1 MAWGNR
7 AIQDPEAEFPEFRRT
22 FMNRRHII
30 AATAAAILAGTLP
43 AGAQTYPTRPITMII
58 PFAPGGPTDVV
69 ARIVAEAM
77 SKNLGQSV
85 VIENVAGAG
94 GTTGSTRLT
103 QQQPD
108 GYSIMIGHTGTHAAS
123 VALYPNL
130 RYNPV
135 SDFAPIGLVNTNA
148 ILITAKK
155 ALPANNLT
163 EFVAWL
169 KANESTANNAHAG
182 IGSVSH
188 TTCLLLHAI
197 VGVKPQSVPY
207 RGTGPAMNDLVAGQ
221 VDYLCDQVVNVAPQV
236 RAGTIKAF
244 AVAQQQRN
252 AALPDVPTTAEA
264 GLPAYQVVV
273 WNAMLA
279 PKGTPEPIVARLNQ
293 ALTAA
298 LNDEGVKA
306 RLTELGADLPTG
318 NLATPAGLRAFLEA
332 EIAKWTPVIKAAGVT
347 AGN

>member
-1 MAWGNR
+1 
-7 AIQDPEAEFPEFRRT
+7 
-22 FMNRRHII
+22 MNRRHLI
-30 AATAAAILAGTLP
+30 AAVAMASVAGLAPAAAQTFP
-43 AGAQTYPTRPITMII
+43 ARPITMII
-58 PFAPGGPTDVV
+58 PFAAGGPTDVV
-69 ARIVAEAM
+69 GRIVAEAM
-77 SKNLGQSV
+77 SKSLGQTV

-103 QQQPD
+103 SAAPD
-108 GYSIMIGHTGTHAAS
+108 GHTIMIGHTGTHAAS

-135 SDFAPIGLVNTNA
+135 NDFSPIGLVNTNA

-155 ALPANNLT
+155 ALPPNNLA

-169 KANESTANNAHAG
+169 KANERTANNAHAG

-188 TTCLLLHAI
+188 TTCLLMHSI
-197 VGVKPQSVPY
+197 IGVKPQSVPY

-244 AVAQQQRN
+244 AVAQASRN
-252 AALPDVPTTAEA
+252 PALPDVPTTAEA

-279 PKGTPEPIVARLNQ
+279 PKGTPEPVVAKLNE
-293 ALTAA
+293 ALRAA
-298 LNDEGVKA
+298 LADANVKA
-306 RLTELGADLPTG
+306 RLSELGADLPTG
-318 NLATPAGLRAFLEA
+318 DLATPAGLRAFLEA

-347 AGN
+347 ASN

>member
-1 MAWGNR
+1 
-7 AIQDPEAEFPEFRRT
+7 
-22 FMNRRHII
+22 MNKRFFL
-30 AATAAAILAGTLP
+30 AATATALVAGLSP
-43 AGAQTYPTRPITMII
+43 ATAQTFPSRPVTMII
-58 PFAPGGPTDVV
+58 PFAAGGPTDVV
-69 ARIVAEAM
+69 ARIVSEAM
-77 SKNLGQSV
+77 GKSLGQAV

-103 QQQPD
+103 QAAAD
-108 GYSIMIGHTGTHAAS
+108 GHTIMIGHTGTHAAS

-130 RYNPV
+130 RYNPAT
-135 SDFAPIGLVNTNA
+135 DFAPIGLVNTNS

-155 ALPANNLT
+155 ALPVNTLA
-163 EFVAWL
+163 EFVAWV
-169 KANESTANNAHAG
+169 KANERTANNAHAG

-188 TTCLLLHAI
+188 TTCLLLNSI
-197 VGVKPQSVPY
+197 MGVNPQTVPY

-244 AVAQQQRN
+244 AVAQMTRN
-252 AALPDVPTTAEA
+252 QALPDVPTTTEA

-279 PKGTPEPIVARLNQ
+279 PKGTPAPVVARLNE
-293 ALTAA
+293 ALKAA
-298 LNDEGVKA
+298 LADANVRA
-306 RLTELGADLPTG
+306 RLAELGADLPTDVQ
-318 NLATPAGLRAFLEA
+318 ATPAGLQAFIEA

-347 AGN
+347 ASN

>member
-1 MAWGNR
+1 
-7 AIQDPEAEFPEFRRT
+7 
-22 FMNRRHII
+22 MNRRHLI
-30 AATAAAILAGTLP
+30 AAGAVAAFAGIAP
-43 AGAQTYPTRPITMII
+43 AAAQTYPTRAITMII
-58 PFAPGGPTDVV
+58 PFAAGGPTDVV
-69 ARIVAEAM
+69 GRIVAEAM
-77 SKNLGQSV
+77 SRSLGQSV

-94 GTTGSTRLT
+94 GTTGATRLT
-103 QQQPD
+103 QQPPD
-108 GYSIMIGHTGTHAAS
+108 GYTIMIGHTGTHAAS

-135 SDFAPIGLVNTNA
+135 TDFAQIGVVNTNA

-155 ALPANNLT
+155 ALPANNLA
-163 EFVAWL
+163 EFVTWL
-169 KANESTANNAHAG
+169 KANERTANNAHAG

-188 TTCLLLHAI
+188 TTCLLLHATL
-197 VGVKPQSVPY
+197 GVKPQSVPY

-244 AVAQQQRN
+244 AVAQATRN

-264 GLPAYQVVV
+264 GLPGYQVVV

-279 PKGTPEPIVARLNQ
+279 PKGTPEPIVNRLNAALRAALADAGVRARL
-293 ALTAA
+293 A
-298 LNDEGVKA
+298 
-306 RLTELGADLPTG
+306 ELGADLPAD

-332 EIAKWTPVIKAAGVT
+332 EIAKWTPVIRAAGVT

>member
-1 MAWGNR
+1 
-7 AIQDPEAEFPEFRRT
+7 
-22 FMNRRHII
+22 MNKRFFL
-30 AATAAAILAGTLP
+30 AATATALMAGLSP
-43 AGAQTYPTRPITMII
+43 ASAQTFPARPITMII
-58 PFAPGGPTDVV
+58 PFAAGGPTDVV

-77 SKNLGQSV
+77 SKNLGQAV

-103 QQQPD
+103 TAAPD
-108 GYSIMIGHTGTHAAS
+108 GHTIMIGHTGTHAAS

-130 RYNPV
+130 RYNPAT
-135 SDFAPIGLVNTNA
+135 DFAPIGLVNTNA

-163 EFVAWL
+163 EFVAWV
-169 KANESTANNAHAG
+169 KANERTANNAHAG

-188 TTCLLLHAI
+188 TTCLLLNSI
-197 VGVKPQSVPY
+197 MGVNPQTVPY

-244 AVAQQQRN
+244 AVAQMARN
-252 AALPDVPTTAEA
+252 QALPDVPTTTEA

-279 PKGTPEPIVARLNQ
+279 PKGTPAPVVTRLNEALKAALADAGVRARL
-293 ALTAA
+293 A
-298 LNDEGVKA
+298 
-306 RLTELGADLPTG
+306 ELGADLPTDVQ
-318 NLATPAGLRAFLEA
+318 ATPAGLQAFIEA

-347 AGN
+347 ASN

>member
-1 MAWGNR
+1 
-7 AIQDPEAEFPEFRRT
+7 
-22 FMNRRHII
+22 MNRRHLL
-30 AATAAAILAGTLP
+30 AAAAVSALVGAGP
-43 AGAQTYPTRPITMII
+43 AAAQTFPARPITMII
-58 PFAPGGPTDVV
+58 PFAAGGPTDVV
-69 ARIVAEAM
+69 GRIVAEAM
-77 SKNLGQSV
+77 SKALGQTI

-94 GTTGSTRLT
+94 GTTGATRLT
-103 QQQPD
+103 QAQPD
-108 GYSIMIGHTGTHAAS
+108 GHTIMIGHTGTHAAS

-130 RYNPV
+130 RYHPV
-135 SDFAPIGLVNTNA
+135 TDFAPIGLVNTNA

-155 ALPANNLT
+155 ALPPNNLS

-169 KANESTANNAHAG
+169 KANERTANNAHAG

-188 TTCLLLHAI
+188 TTCLLLHSI
-197 VGVKPQSVPY
+197 LGVKPQSVPY

-244 AVAQQQRN
+244 AVAQQSRN
-252 AALPDVPTTAEA
+252 AALPDVPTSAEA

-279 PKGTPEPIVARLNQ
+279 PKGTPEPVVAKLNE
-293 ALTAA
+293 ALRAA
-298 LNDEGVKA
+298 LADANVKA
-306 RLTELGADLPTG
+306 RLAELGADLPAD
-318 NLATPAGLRAFLEA
+318 NLATPAGLRSFLEA

>member
-1 MAWGNR
+1 
-7 AIQDPEAEFPEFRRT
+7 
-22 FMNRRHII
+22 MNRRHLI
-30 AATAAAILAGTLP
+30 AAGALAALAGIAP
-43 AGAQTYPTRPITMII
+43 AAAQTYPTRPITMII
-58 PFAPGGPTDVV
+58 PFAAGGPTDVV
-69 ARIVAEAM
+69 GRIVAEAM
-77 SKNLGQSV
+77 SKSLGQTV

-94 GTTGSTRLT
+94 GTTGSNRLT
-103 QQQPD
+103 QLQPD

-135 SDFAPIGLVNTNA
+135 SDFAQIGLVNTNA

-155 ALPANNLT
+155 ALPANTLA
-163 EFVAWL
+163 EFVTWL
-169 KANESTANNAHAG
+169 KANERTANNAHAG

-188 TTCLLLHAI
+188 TTCLLLHATI
-197 VGVKPQSVPY
+197 GVRPQSVPY

-244 AVAQQQRN
+244 AVAQASRN
-252 AALPDVPTTAEA
+252 SALPDVPTTTEA

-279 PKGTPEPIVARLNQ
+279 PKGTPEPIVARLNE
-293 ALTAA
+293 ALRAA
-298 LNDEGVKA
+298 LADANVKA
-306 RLTELGADLPTG
+306 RLAELGADLPAD
-318 NLATPAGLRAFLEA
+318 NLVTPAGLRSFLEA

>member
-1 MAWGNR
+1 MHK
-7 AIQDPEAEFPEFRRT
+7 
-22 FMNRRHII
+22 RHLLL
-30 AATAAAILAGTLP
+30 AAAAAALAAGSLP
-43 AGAQTYPTRPITMII
+43 AAAQTFPSRPVTMII
-58 PFAPGGPTDVV
+58 PFAAGGPTDVV

-77 SKNLGQSV
+77 GKSLGQAI

-103 QQQPD
+103 QAQPD
-108 GYSIMIGHTGTHAAS
+108 GHTIMIGHTGTHAAS

-130 RYNPV
+130 RYHPV
-135 SDFAPIGLVNTNA
+135 NDFSPIGLVNTNA
-148 ILITAKK
+148 ILLTAKK
-155 ALPANNLT
+155 TLPPNNLA

-169 KANESTANNAHAG
+169 KANERTANNAHAG

-197 VGVKPQSVPY
+197 IGVKPQSVPY

-236 RAGTIKAF
+236 RAGTIKAY
-244 AVAQQQRN
+244 AVAQPTRN
-252 AALPDVPTTAEA
+252 AALPDVPTSTEA
-264 GLPAYQVVV
+264 GLPGYQVVV

-279 PKGTPEPIVARLNQ
+279 PKGTPEPVVAKLNE
-293 ALTAA
+293 ALRAA
-298 LNDEGVKA
+298 LADANVKA
-306 RLTELGADLPTG
+306 RLAELGADLPEA

-332 EIAKWTPVIKAAGVT
+332 EIAKWTPVIRAAGVT
-347 AGN
+347 ASN

>member
-1 MAWGNR
+1 
-7 AIQDPEAEFPEFRRT
+7 
-22 FMNRRHII
+22 MNRRHLI
-30 AATAAAILAGTLP
+30 AATAAALVAGAMP
-43 AGAQTYPTRPITMII
+43 AAAQTYPARPITMII
-58 PFAPGGPTDVV
+58 PFAAGGPTDVV

-77 SKNLGQSV
+77 SKNLGQTI

-103 QQQPD
+103 QAAPD

-155 ALPANNLT
+155 ALPANNLA

-169 KANESTANNAHAG
+169 KANERTANNAHAG

-197 VGVKPQSVPY
+197 LGVKPQSVPY

-244 AVAQQQRN
+244 AVAQPQRN
-252 AALPDVPTTAEA
+252 AALPDIPTTAEA
-264 GLPAYQVVV
+264 GLPNYQVVV

-279 PKGTPEPIVARLNQ
+279 PKGTPEAIVTRLNQ
-293 ALTAA
+293 ALVAA
-298 LNDEGVKA
+298 LNDDGVKA
-306 RLTELGADLPTG
+306 RLAELGADLPTG

-332 EIAKWTPVIKAAGVT
+332 EIAKWTPVIKEAGVT
-347 AGN
+347 ASN

>member
-1 MAWGNR
+1 ML
-7 AIQDPEAEFPEFRRT
+7 
-22 FMNRRHII
+22 RRHLL
-30 AATAAAILAGTLP
+30 AAVVGGAALAAAAVP
-43 AGAQTYPTRPITMII
+43 AAAQTYPARPITMII
-58 PFAPGGPTDVV
+58 PFAAGGPTDVV
-69 ARIVAEAM
+69 ARIVADSM
-77 SKNLGQSV
+77 SKNLGQTI

-94 GTTGSTRLT
+94 GTTGSSRLT
-103 QQQPD
+103 QAQPD
-108 GYSIMIGHTGTHAAS
+108 GYTIMIGHTGTHAAS

-130 RYNPV
+130 RYHPV
-135 SDFAPIGLVNTNA
+135 NDFAPIGLVNTNA
-148 ILITAKK
+148 ILITARKT
-155 ALPANNLT
+155 LPPNTLA

-169 KANESTANNAHAG
+169 KANERTANNAHAG

-197 VGVKPQSVPY
+197 IGVKPQSVPY

-236 RAGTIKAF
+236 RAGTIKAY
-244 AVAQQQRN
+244 AVAQAARN

-279 PKGTPEPIVARLNQ
+279 PKATPAPIVARLNE
-293 ALTAA
+293 ALRAA
-298 LNDEGVKA
+298 LADPGVKA
-306 RLTELGADLPTG
+306 RLAELGADLPEG
-318 NLATPAGLRAFLEA
+318 NLATPDGLRAFLEA
-332 EIAKWTPVIKAAGVT
+332 EIAKWTPVIRAAGVT

>member
-1 MAWGNR
+1 
-7 AIQDPEAEFPEFRRT
+7 
-22 FMNRRHII
+22 MNRRHLI
-30 AATAAAILAGTLP
+30 AAGAVAAFAGIAP
-43 AGAQTYPTRPITMII
+43 AAAQTYPTRPITMII
-58 PFAPGGPTDVV
+58 PFAAGGPTDVV
-69 ARIVAEAM
+69 GRIIAEAM
-77 SKNLGQSV
+77 SRSLGQSV

-94 GTTGSTRLT
+94 GTTGATRLT
-103 QQQPD
+103 QQPAD
-108 GYSIMIGHTGTHAAS
+108 GYTIMIGHTGTHAAS

-135 SDFAPIGLVNTNA
+135 TDFAQIGVVNTNA

-155 ALPANNLT
+155 ALPANNLA
-163 EFVAWL
+163 EFVTWL
-169 KANESTANNAHAG
+169 KANERTANNAHAG

-188 TTCLLLHAI
+188 TTCLLLHATL
-197 VGVKPQSVPY
+197 GVKPQSVPY

-244 AVAQQQRN
+244 AVAQATRN

-264 GLPAYQVVV
+264 GLPGYQVVV

-279 PKGTPEPIVARLNQ
+279 PKGTPEPIVNRLNAALRAALADAGVRARL
-293 ALTAA
+293 A
-298 LNDEGVKA
+298 
-306 RLTELGADLPTG
+306 ELGADLPAD

-332 EIAKWTPVIKAAGVT
+332 EIAKWTPVIRAAGVT